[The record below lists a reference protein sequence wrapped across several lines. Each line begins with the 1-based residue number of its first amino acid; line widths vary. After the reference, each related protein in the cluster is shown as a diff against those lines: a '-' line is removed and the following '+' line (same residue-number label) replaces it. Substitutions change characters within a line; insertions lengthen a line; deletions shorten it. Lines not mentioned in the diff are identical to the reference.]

1 MKRFGIL
8 TTNRADYYLLSP
20 IIRSLKLN
28 KHYHTELIVTGGHLL
43 SSFGM
48 TINDIT
54 FPIDHVIQIDDY
66 NKTNGLS
73 SINILLNSIMTS
85 SNTFF
90 SNHHFDYVI
99 VLGDRFELVGIALI
113 LFNLNIPILHLY
125 GGEVTLGSKD
135 NTYRYLISKLSQY
148 HFVSNVKYKFN
159 LLNNGINSANIYEI
173 GYLSSDLINSVT
185 FIDRNNLFNYL
196 GLTNYPHPTY
206 ALISLHPPTNE
217 DITVSQQLVIL
228 DEMITKY
235 NDILFIATSSN
246 NDFGGVLI
254 NEWYSNYLNIKS
266 NLAYIPNLG
275 FNNYINLIRSSSF
288 VIGNSS
294 SLVTEV
300 PILNIPSIL
309 LGRRQEGREILG
321 TIYMSDYSINSLIS
335 LIDRVLLEPNIPNKF
350 NQPFSSVDKFETI
363 ISELSLK

>member
-1 MKRFGIL
+1 MRCYPLKRFGIL

-20 IIRSLKLN
+20 IIKSLKLN

-48 TINDIT
+48 TINVINL
-54 FPIDHVIQIDDY
+54 PIDHIIQIDDY
-66 NKTNGLS
+66 NKTNSLS
-73 SINILLNSIMTS
+73 SINKLLNSIMTS

-99 VLGDRFELVGIALI
+99 VLGDRFELAGIALI
-113 LFNLNIPILHLY
+113 LFNLDIPILHLY

-135 NTYRYLISKLSQY
+135 NTYRYLISKLSKY
-148 HFVSNVKYKFN
+148 HFVSNEKYKFN
-159 LLNNGINSANIYEI
+159 LLNNGIDSENIYEI
-173 GYLSSDLINSVT
+173 GYLSSDLINSVK

-217 DITVSQQLVIL
+217 DITVNQQLTIL

-254 NEWYSNYLNIKS
+254 N
-266 NLAYIPNLG
+266 
-275 FNNYINLIRSSSF
+275 
-288 VIGNSS
+288 
-294 SLVTEV
+294 
-300 PILNIPSIL
+300 
-309 LGRRQEGREILG
+309 
-321 TIYMSDYSINSLIS
+321 D
-335 LIDRVLLEPNIPNKF
+335 
-350 NQPFSSVDKFETI
+350 
-363 ISELSLK
+363 